1 MKSLFHQN
9 TCLLCLSL
17 SVCLCLCL
25 CLSHSPPPP
34 PPPSLSLPPS
44 LPLSLSLSLK
54 TKKDYFDLI
63 ESTKIDF
70 DITAISELR
79 LIRGKLPRVQVCL
92 TNYSY
97 EFSPA
102 KANAS
107 STLKYI

>member
-1 MKSLFHQN
+1 MKSLFLSFIR
-9 TCLLCLSL
+9 TLAFSVCLSLCLSL
-17 SVCLCLCL
+17 
-25 CLSHSPPPP
+25 
-34 PPPSLSLPPS
+34 SLSLPPS
-44 LPLSLSLSLK
+44 LPPSLSLSLSLK

>member
-25 CLSHSPPPP
+25 CLS
-34 PPPSLSLPPS
+34 LPPS
-44 LPLSLSLSLK
+44 LPPSLSLSLSLK

>member
-25 CLSHSPPPP
+25 CLSP
-34 PPPSLSLPPS
+34 SLPPS
-44 LPLSLSLSLK
+44 LPPSLSLSLK